1 MVAPGTCTVAASAAA
16 GTAGGISYNAA
27 PDVTRSFTVK
37 TRQTITFPTIPSKS
51 YLDAD
56 FSLAATS
63 SSGLTVSYSSST
75 PSICSVSG
83 STVHVVAIGTC
94 ALTAHQTGGTNAGVV
109 YAAAPSITKSFS
121 VTGVPQV
128 ISAAAIP
135 QKYYYDN
142 DFSIGAS
149 VVSTLPVTYVSATPS
164 ICTVVAG
171 KVRIVSAGT
180 CRITARQA
188 GGTSD
193 GTIYD
198 AAPDVTYTFTVSN
211 ATATFTATATRTAT
225 PTPIPLLIKKA
236 AVGSSFV
243 LGLLQNGTLVTWG
256 MNKEFQT
263 NIAPCCG
270 SGITDIAVGTNFA
283 LALKGGRVFGWG
295 ANTRGQV
302 TMPTGAT
309 KDVASIAAGYA
320 HGLALKT
327 NGTVVCWGNNL
338 SGQCNIPTKLA
349 GIKAVAG
356 GTDHSLIIQKND
368 TVKGYG
374 KNDVGQITIPATL
387 GKVTAI
393 SAGCDH
399 SLAIK
404 SNGTAMG
411 WGGNRFSQ
419 AKVPTNLVDVKT
431 ISAGCN
437 YSMAMMNDG
446 TVFGWGRNENNQV
459 TIPKGI
465 TNAFSIGAG
474 YVNSVISLRD
484 GRVIVIGAP
493 ENDALITRTPTKT
506 ATPTP

>member
-1 MVAPGTCTVAASAAA
+1 
-16 GTAGGISYNAA
+16 
-27 PDVTRSFTVK
+27 VTRSFTIK
-37 TRQTITFPTIPSKS
+37 TRQTITFPTIPAKS
-51 YLDAD
+51 YLDPD
-56 FSLAATS
+56 FSLAATA
-63 SSGLTVSYSSST
+63 SSGLSVSYASST
-75 PSICSVSG
+75 PSICVVSG
-83 STVHVVAIGTC
+83 TTVHVIAIGTC
-94 ALTAHQTGGTNAGVV
+94 TLTAHQSGGTNAGTV
-109 YAAAPSITKSFS
+109 YAAAPSISTSFA
-121 VTGVPQV
+121 VKGVPQV
-128 ISAAAIP
+128 IRADAIP
-135 QKYYYDN
+135 QKYYYDR

-164 ICTVVAG
+164 VCTIVAG

-180 CRITARQA
+180 CRITASQP
-188 GGTSD
+188 GGLFD
-193 GTIYD
+193 GTTYD
-198 AAPDVTYTFTVSN
+198 AAPDVTYTFTVSS
-211 ATATFTATATRTAT
+211 ATATSTHTPTRTAT
-225 PTPIPLLIKKA
+225 PTPIPLLVKKA

-256 MNKEFQT
+256 MNKEYQT

-283 LALKGGRVFGWG
+283 LALKGGRVYGWG
-295 ANTRGQV
+295 ANTRGQINV
-302 TMPTGAT
+302 PTRAT
-309 KDVASIAAGYA
+309 KDVAAIAAGNA
-320 HGLALKT
+320 HALALKT
-327 NGTVVCWGNNL
+327 NGTVICWGNNL
-338 SGQCNIPTKLA
+338 SGQCNIPVALE

-356 GTDHSLIIQKND
+356 GNDHTLIIRRDN
-368 TVKGYG
+368 TVIGFG

-387 GKVTAI
+387 GTVTAI

-404 SNGTAMG
+404 STGTAVG
-411 WGGNRFSQ
+411 WGGNRYAQ
-419 AKVPTNLVDVKT
+419 AKVPNNLVDVKS
-431 ISAGCN
+431 ISAGCH

-459 TIPKGI
+459 SIPKGI

-493 ENDALITRTPTKT
+493 EHGVLITRTPTKT